1 MIVLV
6 RSVSKKTH
14 LNNCWQ
20 PIIHWIKNNFMWANC
35 DGECLFIC
43 ISNVQYLPVYL
54 FPEHSGFYWDTVLN
68 YSGNRIQMGSLK
80 HIGGM
85 GNCCS
90 VLSGTNLE
98 CHVCPCTVFERS
110 YRDNPRLTLSIIHCT
125 YKKNPCVYT
134 QILAV
139 AQDRHS
145 VSTYCNSQ
153 RFPLCVCLNITQL
166 DKHWL

>member
-1 MIVLV
+1 MLCNLKRMIVLV
-6 RSVSKKTH
+6 RSVFKKNTPKSLLMAH
-14 LNNCWQ
+14 NALNQEQFYVGKLWQ
-20 PIIHWIKNNFMWANC
+20 GMFVHMYLKCPVSSSLSVSWAQWLLLGYTLKLFWELNT
-35 DGECLFIC
+35 DGF
-43 ISNVQYLPVYL
+43 
-54 FPEHSGFYWDTVLN
+54 T
-68 YSGNRIQMGSLK
+68 RK

-125 YKKNPCVYT
+125 YKKTLRVYT

-153 RFPLCVCLNITQL
+153 RFPFSVCV
-166 DKHWL
+166 